1 MGGFKITEYTK
12 TPKELDFEDDKNISN
27 SYHKIRTEFRKKG
40 IKQLKY
46 LFTVLIII
54 IIYFTIIYP
63 IFLIP
68 DKNAGITTL
77 QPSNFGF
84 TINWT
89 LFSIGAYLFFYFI
102 KVVLMRATPSL
113 KEYIISE
120 IDNIG
125 FKAQE
130 KRNSW
135 ISFLIL
141 NSIAVLLL
149 FLMEL
154 KIIYFHNLFL
164 NTLFRGILIIYLVIS
179 IIIPIIWRFSYDGLI
194 VPLKGNYQVY
204 LNPYYSIRKSKIKD
218 YQLIGIYLTSNR
230 IAFKFDKYK
239 KRVYAKIAGTR
250 WLPRKR
256 KSIISKFGLSPF
268 LRFNE
273 FSTPLNF
280 QKQFLNIVLA
290 LQEWDIKKSL

>member
-1 MGGFKITEYTK
+1 MGGFKITGYTK
-12 TPKELDFEDDKNISN
+12 TSNELDFEDDGKISN
-27 SYHKIRTEFRKKG
+27 SYHTIRTEFRKKG

-46 LFTVLIII
+46 LFTVLIIL

-77 QPSNFGF
+77 QPSDFGL
-84 TINWT
+84 TISWT
-89 LFSIGAYLFFYFI
+89 LFSIGAYLLFYFI
-102 KVVLMRATPSL
+102 KIVLMRATPSL
-113 KEYIISE
+113 KEYIKSE

-125 FKAQE
+125 FKTQE
-130 KRNSW
+130 KRKSW
-135 ISFLIL
+135 ISFLLL

-154 KIIYFHNLFL
+154 KVIYFHNLFF

-179 IIIPIIWRFSYDGLI
+179 FIIPIIWRFSYDGLT
-194 VPLKGNYQVY
+194 VPIKGNYQVFLY
-204 LNPYYSIRKSKIKD
+204 PYYSIRKSKVKD

-230 IAFKFDKYK
+230 IAFKFDKNK
-239 KRVYAKIAGTR
+239 KSIYAKIAGAR

-256 KSIISKFGLSPF
+256 KSIISKYGLSPF

-290 LQEWDIKKSL
+290 LQEWDTKKSL

>member
-1 MGGFKITEYTK
+1 MGRFKIIESTK
-12 TPKELDFEDDKNISN
+12 TSKELDFEDDENISN
-27 SYHKIRTEFRKKG
+27 SYYKIRSEFRKKG

-46 LFTVLIII
+46 LLTVLMILV
-54 IIYFTIIYP
+54 IYFAIIYP

-68 DKNAGITTL
+68 NKNAGITTL
-77 QPSNFGF
+77 QPSDFGL

-89 LFSIGAYLFFYFI
+89 LFSFGTYLIFYFI
-102 KVVLMRATPSL
+102 KIVLMRATPSL
-113 KEYIISE
+113 KKYIKSE
-120 IDNIG
+120 IENIG
-125 FKAQE
+125 FKTQE
-130 KRNSW
+130 KRKSW
-135 ISFLIL
+135 ISFLVL

-154 KIIYFHNLFL
+154 KIIYFHNLFF
-164 NTLFRGILIIYLVIS
+164 NTLFRGILIIYLIIS
-179 IIIPIIWRFSYDGLI
+179 IITPIIWRFYYDGLI
-194 VPLKGNYQVY
+194 VPIKGNYQVF
-204 LNPYYSIRKSKIKD
+204 LNPHYSIRKSKVKD

-239 KRVYAKIAGTR
+239 KRIYTKIAGSR

-256 KSIISKFGLSPF
+256 KSIISKYGLSPF

-290 LQEWDIKKSL
+290 LQEWDIK